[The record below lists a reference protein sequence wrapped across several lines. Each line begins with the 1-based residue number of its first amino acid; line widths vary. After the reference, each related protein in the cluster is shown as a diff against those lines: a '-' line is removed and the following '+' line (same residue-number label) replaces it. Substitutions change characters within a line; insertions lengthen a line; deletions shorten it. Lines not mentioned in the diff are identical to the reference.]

1 MNEWSVLSKKVSC
14 KSKNFGNIDLEFS
27 KQVMESILCNI
38 VNARNK
44 SPSIWYLQDLSPLFL
59 DVTFDLPSDLFEVFH
74 SQMNIYLVD
83 HVV

>member
-1 MNEWSVLSKKVSC
+1 MNESLV
-14 KSKNFGNIDLEFS
+14 NQTFS
-27 KQVMESILCNI
+27 KLVMEFIVCNI

-44 SPSIWYLQDLSPLFL
+44 SPLIWYLQDLSPLFL